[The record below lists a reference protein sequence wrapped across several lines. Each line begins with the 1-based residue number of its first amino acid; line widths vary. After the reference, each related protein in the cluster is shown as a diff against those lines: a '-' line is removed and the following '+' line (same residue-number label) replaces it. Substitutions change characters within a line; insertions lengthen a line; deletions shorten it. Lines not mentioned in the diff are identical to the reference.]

1 MSVGEIC
8 NRNVA
13 VVEKERS
20 IQEAAELMRKCHVGD
35 LIVVGY
41 DHNRKIPIGIVT
53 DRDIVVELIAKKIPT
68 DAVTVGDV
76 MSYELVTAMEDD
88 DLLQTLKL
96 MRAKGAR
103 RLPVVDSGGS
113 LVGILTVDD
122 IVGLLAETLSDV
134 SKLIE
139 RQQHLEQDIRP

>member
-41 DHNRKIPIGIVT
+41 DHNRKIPVGIVT

>member
-8 NRNVA
+8 NRNVS

-20 IQEAAELMRKCHVGD
+20 IQEAAELMRKHHVGD

>member
-8 NRNVA
+8 NRNVS

-20 IQEAAELMRKCHVGD
+20 IQEAAELMRKHHVGD

-41 DHNRKIPIGIVT
+41 EHNRKIPIGIVT

>member
-20 IQEAAELMRKCHVGD
+20 IQEAAELMRKRHVGD

-41 DHNRKIPIGIVT
+41 EHNRKIPVGIVT

>member
-20 IQEAAELMRKCHVGD
+20 IQEAAELMRKHHVGD

-103 RLPVVDSGGS
+103 RLPVVDSSGS

-122 IVGLLAETLSDV
+122 IIELLAETLSDV